1 MKTVCLFCASMDGID
16 PCYKKEAKKIGDILF
31 KHNYSLLY
39 GGGVL
44 GLMGEAA
51 KSAHKKGVKIISVF
65 PEYLDDPDIIFS
77 KYQKVIKTK
86 NIIDRKK
93 KMIQLSDIFICLP
106 GGIGTLDE
114 ITEVLSSAALGEH
127 TKPIFLINN
136 NNFWT
141 PFMNLLDHMKNNKFI
156 RTNRDKNIK
165 FSSLKNLFIVNN
177 LDELSLHK
185 KFNSV

>member
-1 MKTVCLFCASMDGID
+1 MDGID
-16 PCYKKEAKKIGDILF
+16 PYYKKEANKIGDILF

-141 PFMNLLDHMKNNKFI
+141 PFINLLDHMKNNKFI

-165 FSSLKNLFIVNN
+165 FSSLKNLFVVNN

>member
-1 MKTVCLFCASMDGID
+1 MDGID
-16 PCYKKEAKKIGDILF
+16 PYYKKEANKIGDILL

-77 KYQKVIKTK
+77 EHQKVIRTK
-86 NIIDRKK
+86 SIIDRKK

-141 PFMNLLDHMKNNKFI
+141 PFINLLDHMKNNKFI

-165 FSSLKNLFIVNN
+165 FSSLKNLFVVNDV
-177 LDELSLHK
+177 DELSLHK
-185 KFNSV
+185 KFNSF